1 MRLLQSR
8 KRLVGWK
15 LPVSCLILMIVILGS
30 SLGCVHRII
39 IKDSDLIYK
48 GKAGEVPSVPNW
60 DWVLLS
66 QSKFR
71 ELTD

>member
-1 MRLLQSR
+1 MRLSKLK
-8 KRLVGWK
+8 KRLRDWK
-15 LPVSCLILMIVILGS
+15 LPASIVLLVVILGS
-30 SLGCVHRII
+30 FSGCVRHII

-48 GKAGEVPSVPNW
+48 GAAGEQPSPPGW